1 MTPQAKLKQLRKLW
15 KENPSK
21 RKVIELQARI
31 VKRSMN
37 YVTKELKEDLELQ
50 EQIVDELLK

>member
-1 MTPQAKLKQLRKLW
+1 MTPQQKLAHLREQW

-31 VKRSMN
+31 IKQSMN
-37 YVTKELKEDLELQ
+37 YATKELKEDLVLQ
-50 EQIVDELLK
+50 EDIVSELLK

>member
-1 MTPQAKLKQLRKLW
+1 MTPQDKLKQLRQQWIKY
-15 KENPSK
+15 PSK

-31 VKRSMN
+31 IKQSTN